1 MKKLLIIVLL
11 AILPITLKAQHPSV
25 DPNWDIEFIDHCNIL
40 NTSRWYV
47 ETGVRQAGM
56 PNEDVTYRR
65 AENVTTCDGELHLHV
80 KRDTL
85 THSPC
90 YHAHMGVGTHYF
102 SSASLMS
109 HATYSYGYFEI
120 HAKLPAHHGYWPAFW
135 LWNSDAS
142 QQWENEIDI
151 FEALGYEP
159 DSVIGN
165 LHWLY
170 QQSTDTA
177 WSFYCGSI
185 ADYHWYGVE
194 WDGDRINWY
203 VDRQLVRSLHNR
215 LQGTCINHPLH
226 IILSVGLDNA
236 NPDNLLNEALFVP
249 DSMQIDEINVY
260 KLKCHGNISVVEIP
274 NFSTYTYGVK
284 KKITLSGATTLPAG
298 SNISLRA
305 ANYIE
310 LTNGFEVPL
319 GTEFFADVNPC
330 P

>member
-1 MKKLLIIVLL
+1 MKQLLMIFAL
-11 AILPITLKAQHPSV
+11 AIMPFILKAQHPSV
-25 DPNWDIEFIDHCNIL
+25 DPNWDIEFIDHCDTL
-40 NTSRWYV
+40 NTLRWEV
-47 ETGVRQAGM
+47 ETGVRQAGQ
-56 PNEDVTYRR
+56 PDEDVTYRL
-65 AENVTTCDGELHLHV
+65 AENVTVCDGEFRLHV

-90 YHAHMGVGTHYF
+90 YQNHLGVGTHYF
-102 SSASLMS
+102 SSATLSS
-109 HATYSYGYFEI
+109 RTPYSYGYFEI

-135 LWNSDAS
+135 LWKSNVS

-194 WDGDRINWY
+194 WDADRINWY

-215 LQGTCINHPLH
+215 LQGSCINHPLH

-305 ANYIE
+305 AKYIE